1 MPKARP
7 QLHPLEEKKL
17 MYKIYENAKVINLEK
32 LKIGYKSQID
42 DFVFFNCGEES
53 ILGDFVHI
61 ASFCSIIGGG
71 KFYMDHFSGLSAGCR
86 IITGSDDFTG
96 GALTNP
102 TVPSTYTNVK
112 KSTVTIGKH
121 AILGTNVTV
130 LPGVTIGEGAAVG
143 AGALVRKD
151 LEPWTIYVGADCKPL
166 KARPS
171 KKILTLEQ
179 QLLDELGLTLETLKF
194 MQRKD

>member
-1 MPKARP
+1 
-7 QLHPLEEKKL
+7 
-17 MYKIYENAKVINLEK
+17 
-32 LKIGYKSQID
+32 
-42 DFVFFNCGEES
+42 
-53 ILGDFVHI
+53 
-61 ASFCSIIGGG
+61 FCSIIGGG

-112 KSTVTIGKH
+112 TSTVRIGKH
-121 AILGTNVTV
+121 VILGTNVTV

-151 LEPWTIYVGADCKPL
+151 LEPWTIYAGVDCKPI
-166 KARPS
+166 KIRPS
-171 KKILTLEQ
+171 EKILSLEKK
-179 QLLDELGLTLETLKF
+179 LLNDLGLNLPLVQK
-194 MQRKD
+194 